1 MGQRWGECSLV
12 DPVLVAKAAAT
23 LLTNEKTRKGVGWVI
38 AAVFS
43 PIIVLMA
50 LLCSLGSGA
59 VSHNI
64 SAAQLCFG
72 NGEIP
77 ADTPAEY
84 RLCIEQTRASFV
96 ELDTVIADIQSN
108 MEDGNSLDPI
118 RVKAVFFSL
127 YFGIEAPPVSQF
139 AHCFAASETRTETV
153 TEQDEDGNDIEV
165 ERIYNVFVPIEDMG
179 TVYSRIAASLGV
191 AATGEQQSNADN
203 VYSLVKYGYPVT
215 GEGGAAF
222 EGADV
227 PYVGADGFCS
237 PVGAN
242 WRSIVTSEFGGRLD
256 PITGQRDGHTGM
268 DLAVPTGTPVRAAL
282 PGTVRVAKYD
292 SSYGYYVTI
301 GHENGL
307 LTLYGHNSRLLVT
320 PGQTVQAGDVISL
333 SGSTGRSTGPHLHF
347 EVRLNG
353 QRTNPRYYLP

>member
-1 MGQRWGECSLV
+1 MGRRWGGCSLV

-23 LLTNEKTRKGVGWVI
+23 LLTNEKARKGVGWAI
-38 AAVFS
+38 AAILS
-43 PIIVLMA
+43 PIIVVVA
-50 LLCSLGSGA
+50 LLCALGSGA

-64 SAAQLCFG
+64 SAAQLCFQDG
-72 NGEIP
+72 P
-77 ADTPAEY
+77 LPDDTPAEY
-84 RLCIEQTRASFV
+84 RVCIEQMRINFA
-96 ELDTVIADIQSN
+96 ELDSAIVEIQSN
-108 MEDGNSLDPI
+108 MEEGHSLDPI

-127 YFGIEAPPVSQF
+127 YFGGEAPPLTQF
-139 AHCFAASETRTETV
+139 AHCFATGEIRTRTV
-153 TEQDEDGNDIEV
+153 TETDEEGNEV
-165 ERIYNVFVPIEDMG
+165 EMEQTYTVFVPIADMD
-179 TVYSRIAASLGV
+179 TVYSHITSSLG
-191 AATGEQQSNADN
+191 AEITEEQKSNADN
-203 VYSLVKYGYPVT
+203 VYSLIKYGYPIM
-215 GEGGAAF
+215 GEGGSF
-222 EGADV
+222 EGSDV
-227 PYVGADGFCS
+227 PFVGADGFCS

-268 DLAVPTGTPVRAAL
+268 DLAVPTGTPIRAAL

-307 LTLYGHNSRLLVT
+307 LTLYGHNSRLLVR
-320 PGQTVQAGDVISL
+320 PGQMVQAGDVISL

-347 EVRLNG
+347 EVRVNG

>member
-1 MGQRWGECSLV
+1 MGQKLGGCSLV

-23 LLTNEKTRKGVGWVI
+23 LLTNEKARKGVGWAI
-38 AAVFS
+38 AAILS
-43 PIIVLMA
+43 PVIVVVA
-50 LLCSLGSGA
+50 LLCALGSGA

-64 SAAQLCFG
+64 SAAQLCFQG
-72 NGEIP
+72 GEIP
-77 ADTPAEY
+77 ADVPAEY
-84 RLCIEQTRASFV
+84 RVCIEQTRASFA
-96 ELDTVIADIQSN
+96 ELDEIIADIQSN
-108 MEDGNSLDPI
+108 MDEGNSLDPI

-127 YFGIEAPPVSQF
+127 YFGGEAPPLAQF
-139 AHCFAASETRTETV
+139 AHCFTSSEIRTRTV
-153 TEQDEDGNDIEV
+153 TETDEDGNEV
-165 ERIYNVFVPIEDMG
+165 EVEQIYNVYIPIEDMD
-179 TVYSRIAASLGV
+179 TVYAHLTASLGV
-191 AATGEQQSNADN
+191 EITEERKTNADS
-203 VYSLVKYGYPVT
+203 VYSLIKYGCPAT
-215 GEGGAAF
+215 GEGGAVF

-237 PVGAN
+237 PVGSG
-242 WRSIVTSEFGGRLD
+242 WRNIVTSEFGGRID

-307 LTLYGHNSRLLVT
+307 LTLYGHNSRLLVR

-347 EVRLNG
+347 EVRVNG